1 MQKEWTE
8 QNREEGEEGQT
19 TQFVRTEVMMLRLIG
34 WSNSDSKIHVVDQR
48 EYASFLQ
55 SRLVREWSGNDQGN
69 GVYKYQLYSCPSG
82 LFLKEEWV
90 SRKSSSLNE
99 VHLFRVVMF
108 DEKSEKL

>member
-1 MQKEWTE
+1 MQKEWMK
-8 QNREEGEEGQT
+8 QNGEEGEEEQT
-19 TQFVRTEVMMLRLIG
+19 TQFLRTEVITLRLIG
-34 WSNSDSKIHVVDQR
+34 WSDSSKVHVIDKS

-55 SRLVREWSGNDQGN
+55 SKLVREWFGNDQGN
-69 GVYKYQLYSCPSG
+69 GVFKYQLYSCPLR